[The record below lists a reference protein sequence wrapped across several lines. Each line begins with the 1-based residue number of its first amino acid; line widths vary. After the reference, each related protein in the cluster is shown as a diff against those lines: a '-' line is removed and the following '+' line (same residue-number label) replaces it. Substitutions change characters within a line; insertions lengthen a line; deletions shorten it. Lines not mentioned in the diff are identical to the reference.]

1 MSDNGFL
8 LSNERLRISLDS
20 EKPIVKGYSHIPS
33 GQTFSGGTADGRL
46 CIDEEPI
53 PWSHWSTTVE
63 QNDGS
68 VTYQM
73 RLPERNLVIGWRFSL
88 NGDTLTMCLDEVDDP
103 DIVVHEIAWNDLP
116 LLACASD
123 GYSYWRMFTGPPEPE
138 VGHKMWSKDA
148 IGAFTELDPEPE
160 PVPVI
165 YGAIWNDEICAF
177 VDSNYPLFP
186 ITHQNRSDGTY
197 AISLN
202 TYQYRVR
209 NRKMPPLE
217 VTVGFLSDTNGD
229 GRADVSDYRLWINR
243 SRPSGDHLYFDTV
256 TYKIFMDLA
265 QVGAGVCTDLEKSE
279 EIIRTVYNISDG
291 LPQIVYLVGHQAG
304 GHDARYPTL
313 GGGVNPNL
321 GTDAQL
327 RHLFRTCKEKYN
339 TTLSYHTNLD
349 DAYRRSSDWDDRYVV
364 ASGSPGPDGVGI
376 YGSVCHTTDAETG
389 DIFRRLEGL
398 LDSFPLE
405 KTLHVDNLRLTNT
418 VNRAGWEKVGILEE
432 LVCGLMPVMDWLK
445 ERGITTTTEGYNGM
459 PIDPACIVSGFWHH
473 DAPDGMRQL
482 LHRRISGGGRGSH
495 FGDYTVRDYGIC
507 NNFHIDIAGRR
518 WPPEGLPDKI
528 WNQYFAWLAEQGIEN
543 LTWNL
548 EDNWKQIVDCLYL
561 GALLHHFY
569 NEREMLIWD
578 DVGRGHRLTFE
589 GSVVAEICIDSEE
602 SLMVTMGDVVI
613 ADGNDRFIP
622 RDGAIYA
629 YSGDGS
635 CKTWKLP
642 DDFRGVSLEVATL
655 TRDGRAPAPEHVFSR
670 DTIELALV
678 AGAPVKIMKA

>member
-1 MSDNGFL
+1 MSGNGFL
-8 LSNERLRISLDS
+8 LSNERLRIALDS
-20 EKPIVKGYSHIPS
+20 DKPIVTGYSHIPS
-33 GQTFSGGTADGRL
+33 GQTFTGGTAEGCL

-53 PWSHWSTTVE
+53 PWSHWSTTAE
-63 QNDGS
+63 QNGGS
-68 VTYQM
+68 VIYRM
-73 RLPERNLVIGWRFSL
+73 RLQERNLLIGWRFSL
-88 NGDTLTMCLDEVDDP
+88 NDATLTMVLDEVDDP
-103 DIVVHEIAWNDLP
+103 DNVLHDIGWHDLP
-116 LLACASD
+116 LLVCDSE

-148 IGAFTELDPEPE
+148 LGAFTELEPEPG

-165 YGAIWNDEICAF
+165 YGAVWNNEVCAF

-217 VTVGFLSDTNGD
+217 VTIGFLSDTNGD

-243 SRPSGDHLYFDTV
+243 SRPSGDQLYFDTV

-279 EIIRTVYNISDG
+279 EIIRSLYNISDG

-313 GGGVNPNL
+313 AGGVNPNL
-321 GTDAQL
+321 GTDEQL
-327 RHLFRTCKEKYN
+327 RRLFQACKEKYN
-339 TTLSYHTNLD
+339 TILSYHTNLD
-349 DAYRRSSDWDDRYVV
+349 DAYRRSADWDDRYVIP
-364 ASGSPGPDGVGI
+364 SGSPGPDGVGI
-376 YGSVCHTTDAETG
+376 YGSVCHTTDVETG
-389 DIFRRLEGL
+389 GIFRRLEEL

-418 VNRAGWEKVGILEE
+418 VNRAGWENIGILEE
-432 LVCGLMPVMDWLK
+432 LVCGLIPVMDWLK
-445 ERGITTTTEGYNGM
+445 ERGITATTEGYNGM
-459 PIDPACIVSGFWHH
+459 PIDPACLVSGFWHH

-518 WPPEGLPDKI
+518 WPPEGLPKNI
-528 WNQYFAWLAEQGIEN
+528 WNEYFAWLEEQGIEN

-589 GSVVAEICIDSEE
+589 GGVVAEICIDCEE
-602 SLMVTMGDVVI
+602 SLKVTMGDVVI

-642 DDFRGVSLEVATL
+642 DDFKGASLEVYTL
-655 TRDGRAPAPEHVFSR
+655 PREGRAPAPEHVLSR
-670 DTIELALV
+670 DTIELVLD
-678 AGAPVKIMKA
+678 AGAPVKLMKA